1 MSPLSFLVGVVMTF
15 TWYNYGRLIGTN
27 ICVSVDINK
36 KNDIIQET
44 VLKKSKKKI
53 SKPGE
58 ILIIGYNIIE
68 LFSLIPIIQ
77 CSYWN
82 H

>member
-44 VLKKSKKKI
+44 VLKKSKKK
-53 SKPGE
+53 SQSQE
-58 ILIIGYNIIE
+58 EYL
-68 LFSLIPIIQ
+68 
-77 CSYWN
+77 
-82 H
+82 